1 MAANYHNE
9 DTAAAITQ
17 FERDLEAL
25 LLEAFASGVPIEGDW
40 AFVSEPPTVPDWT
53 VLIEQRSSARDDDEA
68 TGHH

>member
-25 LLEAFASGVPIEGDW
+25 ILEAFANGVPVEGDW
-40 AFVSEPPTVPDWT
+40 AFVSDPSTVPDWT
-53 VLIEQRSSARDDDEA
+53 VLIEQRSSGRDDDEA
-68 TGHH
+68 LSHH